1 MKPMDKSSVALLAE
15 EILNTIVRPL
25 PVVDIHT
32 HINPIEPA
40 ARDVAELV
48 FYHYIVTEMETAG
61 VDRSTLEAAKTVEE
75 KADLFVSSIPLVAN
89 TVTFWCLRRVLAQ
102 HGMGVET
109 DITKEA
115 LLQINQKIL
124 SNPSRAAWP
133 RQELVERNNIRK
145 TALTLNITEA
155 LPAFDNDLFFGTL
168 RMDDLLNS
176 PGEKTLSRFMSVTG
190 TSIGSLSDFERTVG
204 KRATEFA
211 QAGSKALT
219 AGLPPEAVFV
229 PPDRPAAEKLFD
241 SMIRGKSLTVGDQT
255 LLQNYLLDFFAGL
268 ASDLSLPFQ
277 LLLGVRRPLPG
288 NTAVSV
294 LHPGLITRYAP
305 LFHKFSKTRFDLF
318 LASVVHSQELVATAK
333 NYSNV
338 SLSGFWWYAFSPPYI
353 RSMLTERLL
362 ALPVVKL
369 HAFFSDAYNVEWS
382 AGKLALL
389 RKELSWVMAE
399 LIISGYLAE
408 SRISE
413 IAESLLS
420 KNAARLYKL

>member
-1 MKPMDKSSVALLAE
+1 MKSMDKSSVAVLAE
-15 EILNTIVRPL
+15 DILKTIVQPL

-32 HINPIEPA
+32 HIDPLEPA
-40 ARDVAELV
+40 ARDVGELV
-48 FYHYIVTEMETAG
+48 FYHYIVTELETAG
-61 VDRSTLEAAKTVEE
+61 IDRSRLSAAKTVEE
-75 KADLFVSSIPLVAN
+75 KVDLFVSSAPLVAN
-89 TVTFWCLRRVLAQ
+89 TITFWCLRRVLAQ
-102 HGMGVET
+102 HGLDVEA
-109 DITKEA
+109 DITKET
-115 LLQINQKIL
+115 LLQINQKIRA
-124 SNPSRAAWP
+124 NPSRAAWP
-133 RQELVERNNIRK
+133 RQALVERNNIRK
-145 TALTLNITEA
+145 TALTLNITEEI
-155 LPAFDNDLFFGTL
+155 PTFDKEIFFGTL

-176 PGEKTLSRFMSVTG
+176 PGENNLRQFMAVTG
-190 TSIGSLSDFERTVG
+190 TSVESLSDFERAVG
-204 KRATEFA
+204 KRAAEFA
-211 QAGSKALT
+211 QAGGKALT
-219 AGLPPEAVFV
+219 AGLPPEGVFV

-241 SMIRGKSLTVGDQT
+241 NLLRGKSLTLGDQSV
-255 LLQNYLLDFFAGL
+255 LHNYLLDFFVGL

-294 LHPGLITRYAP
+294 LHPGLVTRFAP

-333 NYSNV
+333 NYSNL

-389 RKELSWVMAE
+389 RKELSWVLAE

-408 SRISE
+408 SRTSE
-413 IAESLLS
+413 TAESLLS
-420 KNAARLYKL
+420 KNAMRLYNL

>member
-1 MKPMDKSSVALLAE
+1 MKSMDKSSVAVLAE

-25 PVVDIHT
+25 PAVDIHT
-32 HINPIEPA
+32 HINPFEPA
-40 ARDVAELV
+40 ARDVGDLV

-61 VDRSTLEAAKTVEE
+61 IDRCRLSAAKTVEE
-75 KADLFVSSIPLVAN
+75 KVDLFVSSAPLVAN

-102 HGMGVET
+102 HGLDVEA
-109 DITKEA
+109 DITREA
-115 LLQINQKIL
+115 LLQINQKIRG
-124 SNPSRAAWP
+124 NPSRAAWP
-133 RQELVERNNIRK
+133 RQVLVERNNIRK
-145 TALTLNITEA
+145 TALTLNITEV
-155 LPAFDNDLFFGTL
+155 LPAFDKEIFFGTL
-168 RMDDLLNS
+168 RMDDLLNGA
-176 PGEKTLSRFMSVTG
+176 GEKSLSQFMAVTG
-190 TSIGSLSDFERTVG
+190 TSIESLSAFERAAA

-211 QAGSKALT
+211 QAGGKALT
-219 AGLPPEAVFV
+219 AGLPPEGVFV

-241 SMIRGKSLTVGDQT
+241 NILHGKSLTLGDQS
-255 LLQNYLLDFFAGL
+255 LLQNYLLDFFASL
-268 ASDLSLPFQ
+268 ASDLSIPFQ

-294 LHPGLITRYAP
+294 LHHGLVTRFAP
-305 LFHKFSKTRFDLF
+305 LFHKFSKTRFDMF
-318 LASVVHSQELVATAK
+318 LGSVAHSQELVAMAK
-333 NYSNV
+333 NYSNL

-389 RKELSWVMAE
+389 RKELSWVLAE
-399 LIISGYLAE
+399 LIISGYVAE
-408 SRISE
+408 SRTSE

-420 KNAARLYKL
+420 KNATRLYKL

>member
-1 MKPMDKSSVALLAE
+1 MKSMDKSSVAVLAE

-25 PVVDIHT
+25 PAVDIHT
-32 HINPIEPA
+32 HINPLEPA
-40 ARDVAELV
+40 ARDVGDLI

-61 VDRSTLEAAKTVEE
+61 IDRSRLSAAKTVEE
-75 KADLFVSSIPLVAN
+75 KVDLFVSSAPLVAN

-102 HGMGVET
+102 HGLDVEA

-115 LLQINQKIL
+115 LLQINQKIRV
-124 SNPSRAAWP
+124 NPSRAAWP
-133 RQELVERNNIRK
+133 RQVMVERNNIRN
-145 TALTLNITEA
+145 TALTLNITEV
-155 LPAFDNDLFFGTL
+155 LPAFDKEIFFGTL

-176 PGEKTLSRFMSVTG
+176 HGEKSLSQFMAVTG
-190 TSIGSLSDFERTVG
+190 TSIESLSAFERAAA

-211 QAGSKALT
+211 QAGGKALT
-219 AGLPPEAVFV
+219 AGLPPEGVFV

-241 SMIRGKSLTVGDQT
+241 NILHEKSLTLGDQS
-255 LLQNYLLDFFAGL
+255 LLQNYLLDFFASL
-268 ASDLSLPFQ
+268 ASDLSIPFQ

-294 LHPGLITRYAP
+294 LHPGLVTRFAP

-318 LASVVHSQELVATAK
+318 LGSVAHSQELVATAK
-333 NYSNV
+333 NYSNL

-389 RKELSWVMAE
+389 RKELSWVLAE

-408 SRISE
+408 SRTSE
-413 IAESLLS
+413 IAESLLA
-420 KNAARLYKL
+420 KNAMRLYKL

>member
-1 MKPMDKSSVALLAE
+1 
-15 EILNTIVRPL
+15 
-25 PVVDIHT
+25 
-32 HINPIEPA
+32 
-40 ARDVAELV
+40 
-48 FYHYIVTEMETAG
+48 METAG
-61 VDRSTLEAAKTVEE
+61 IDRSRLSAAKTVEE
-75 KADLFVSSIPLVAN
+75 KVDLFVSSAPLVAN

-102 HGMGVET
+102 HGLNVEA
-109 DITKEA
+109 DITREA
-115 LLQINQKIL
+115 LLQINQKIRG
-124 SNPSRAAWP
+124 NPSRAAWP
-133 RQELVERNNIRK
+133 RQVLVERNNIRK
-145 TALTLNITEA
+145 TALTLNITEV
-155 LPAFDNDLFFGTL
+155 LPAFDKEIFFGTL

-176 PGEKTLSRFMSVTG
+176 HGEKSLSQFMAVTG
-190 TSIGSLSDFERTVG
+190 TSIESLSAFERAAA

-211 QAGSKALT
+211 QAGGKALT
-219 AGLPPEAVFV
+219 AGLPPEGVFV

-241 SMIRGKSLTVGDQT
+241 NILHEKSLTLGDQS
-255 LLQNYLLDFFAGL
+255 LLQNYLLDFFASL
-268 ASDLSLPFQ
+268 ASDLSIPFQ

-294 LHPGLITRYAP
+294 LHPGLVTRFAP

-318 LASVVHSQELVATAK
+318 LGSVAHSQELVATAK
-333 NYSNV
+333 NYSNL

-389 RKELSWVMAE
+389 RKELSWVLAE

-408 SRISE
+408 SRTSE
-413 IAESLLS
+413 IAESLLA
-420 KNAARLYKL
+420 KNAMRLYKL